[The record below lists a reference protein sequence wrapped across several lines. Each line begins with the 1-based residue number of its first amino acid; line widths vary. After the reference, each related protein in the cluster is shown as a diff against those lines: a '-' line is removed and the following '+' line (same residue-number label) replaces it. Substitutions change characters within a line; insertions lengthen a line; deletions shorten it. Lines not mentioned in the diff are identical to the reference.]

1 MIDNSYKK
9 LLIHKKSP
17 IKRDKQ
23 IEIIDNLFD
32 CFVQYNKDMLYI
44 SDGFLGKISSRKAFE
59 VTAYQHIVEKFEDVE
74 IKTYDEEK
82 NRDVWNMKIAD
93 IYDTLTVRN
102 SYELLCYESD
112 LFLSEQ
118 TISKDNLAKTITVT
132 TNKLHIKE
140 IKPPDIKKD
149 EYLEIVQDYKK
160 HFEYFDELL
169 KLIIDMRFAKNR
181 KASFLHLRVKSN
193 WGKSFLSGLLQ
204 NLQIGFEIDYH
215 NLMNKGANDIAPIQV
230 RNSFVMILDEFNN
243 FSSEMKKLSH
253 DFKFAPKFGMTEKVE
268 LYLKILMSA
277 EKSPSFS
284 DGVDPQIVNRV
295 MVMDIE
301 DNEANKLTDREIYK
315 KHGNA
320 KYMSALER
328 YAYLKLT
335 KYISEYLSME
345 KFEAHKKAD
354 MASSETL
361 NKYKMSGVLNL
372 NDETKSVINE
382 AISDILNSNEM
393 TLNPRF
399 RSIRNNIIEINSG
412 VHSGN
417 IFIKQ
422 PKRTLE
428 IIIKE
433 SVSESEY
440 KKMKWKLSNIADI
453 VNILSDNRSKTI
465 SIGNKKMK
473 GIIIT
478 IKEPKIAKEILKDL
492 KANGSLTI
500 EDNQAQ
506 KELF

>member
-44 SDGFLGKISSRKAFE
+44 SDGFLGKISSKKAFE

-82 NRDVWNMKIAD
+82 NRYVWNIKIAD
-93 IYDTLTVRN
+93 IYETLTVRN
-102 SYELLCYESD
+102 NYNLLCYESD

-118 TISKDNLAKTITVT
+118 AISKDNLTRTITVT

-140 IKPPDIKKD
+140 IKTPNIPKD

-160 HFEYFDELL
+160 HFKYFDELL
-169 KLIIDMRFAKNR
+169 KLIIDMRLAKDR

-284 DGVDPQIVNRV
+284 GGVDDQIVNRV
-295 MVMDIE
+295 MVMDIG
-301 DNEANKLTDREIYK
+301 DNEAIELTKREIYK
-315 KHGNA
+315 KYGNA

-328 YAYLKLT
+328 YAYLMLT
-335 KYISEYLSME
+335 KYLSEYLAMD

-354 MASSETL
+354 IAVNEAL
-361 NKYKMSGVLNL
+361 NKYRMQNVTNL

-382 AISDILNSNEM
+382 TIADILNSDDM

-399 RSIRNNIIEINSG
+399 RSIRKNIIEIDSG
-412 VHSGN
+412 VHRGN

-440 KKMKWKLSNIADI
+440 KKMKWKLSNISDI
-453 VNILSDNRSKTI
+453 VNILSDNRGKTI

-473 GIIIT
+473 GIVIT
-478 IKEPKIAKEILKDL
+478 IEEPKTAKEIVKDL
-492 KANGSLTI
+492 EANGNLTI
-500 EDNQAQ
+500 DSQAP
-506 KELF
+506 KEIF